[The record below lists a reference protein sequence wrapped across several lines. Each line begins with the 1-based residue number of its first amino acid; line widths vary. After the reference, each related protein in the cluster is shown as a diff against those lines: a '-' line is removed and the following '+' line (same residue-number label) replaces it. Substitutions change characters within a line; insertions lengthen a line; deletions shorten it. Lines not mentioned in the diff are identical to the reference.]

1 MKLLNLIFGLSVVL
15 FFTLSCNGP
24 KGDALFELMDGSD
37 TGIDFQNQV
46 KNREDFNIFN
56 YRNFYNGGGVGVGDL
71 NNDGLVDVFF
81 TSNMGSNKL
90 YINKGNWKFEDITT
104 QAGISGKGKWGTGVV
119 MVDIN
124 QDGLLDI
131 YVCNAGYQKGIPQGN
146 DLYINQGNLKFVE
159 SAKKYGLDDPGY
171 TTHAAFLDYDKDG
184 DLDCYILNNSFI
196 PVNTLNYSNKRELRA
211 EDWPVKDFLKG
222 GGDRLLRN
230 DAGKFVDVTKDAGIY
245 SSLIGFGLG
254 VLVGDVNN
262 DNYPDIYVS
271 NDFFEKD
278 YLYINQKNGKFKE
291 EIEDRMD
298 HLSIASMGADMADIN
313 NDGKQEIF
321 TTEMLPRAEER
332 LKTTTSFEN
341 HYVARLKKD
350 LGFYHQLQQ
359 NCLQYNNG
367 DGSFSEIANY
377 AGVNASDWSWGA
389 LMFDADNDG
398 YNDIYVSNGI
408 YHDVIN
414 QDFIDFF
421 ANDLAQK
428 MVMSK
433 NKTKM
438 DDIINKMPSN
448 PIANNFFHNNKNLTF
463 SESGSEFGFDTPSF
477 SNGSAYADL
486 DNDGDLDL
494 LVNNVN
500 QPCFVYQNHSE
511 KKKVDHHFVQIVLKG
526 DKSNQFAIGS
536 QIQIFANKQIFSRY
550 IAPSRGFQS
559 STEYKQT
566 IGLGNHSK
574 IDSIQVVW
582 PNGSM
587 TVIHSPKTD
596 KLHKIDISSAQNPNA
611 KVKEQTG
618 KSIFSMVQNT
628 LDSHIENPYEDF
640 YNERN
645 IPYMISAEGP
655 RACAG
660 DVNKDGKT
668 DVFIGGAKNQA
679 SQLYLGTSTGFTSK
693 PQQVFKNLAY
703 FENTY
708 STFFD
713 ADKDGDLDLY
723 YGVGGNEA
731 DANSRDYVDQ
741 LLLND
746 GKGNFSIASG
756 NLPFKNTNCAFAK
769 PFDIDNDGDL
779 DLLVGSRSVPKQFGL
794 PADSYLWINN
804 GAGKFSDETS
814 KLAPDL
820 KQLGMVKDACFIDL
834 NKDKKNEI
842 VIIGEWMA
850 PATFYIE
857 GGKLIKKANSLDKL
871 NGMWSAIATADLN
884 QDGQADLVLGNIGQN
899 SSCFAANL
907 LPVKVWNYD
916 FDNNGT
922 NDKIL
927 TKSINKEDVPYFL
940 KREIAEQF
948 PALKKEN
955 LSHGDY
961 AKRILSD
968 LFPKG
973 IIDLA
978 KKVQVDFNQSIIA
991 LSKGNGQFE
1000 IIDLPAE
1007 AQFSSVQALYCRDFN
1022 KDGQIDILTAGNST
1036 HFIPMFGRLD
1046 ANKSALFLNQGKGQM
1061 KFFPNAQ
1068 SGMYL
1073 KGEVKQFLPIQMN
1086 QKDCIISLIN
1096 HSKPVIFSIN

>member
-1 MKLLNLIFGLSVVL
+1 
-15 FFTLSCNGP
+15 
-24 KGDALFELMDGSD
+24 MDGSD

-90 YINKGNWKFEDITT
+90 YINKGNWKFEDITIK
-104 QAGISGKGKWGTGVV
+104 AGVDGKGKWGTGVV

-131 YVCNAGYQKGIPQGN
+131 YVCNAGYQKGVPQGN
-146 DLYINQGNLKFVE
+146 DLYINQGNLTFVE
-159 SAKKYGLDDPGY
+159 SSKAYHLNDQGY

-211 EDWPVKDFLKG
+211 EDWPVKNFLKG
-222 GGDRLLRN
+222 GGDKLLRN
-230 DAGKFVDVTKDAGIY
+230 NGGKFVDVTKDAGIF

-262 DNYPDIYVS
+262 DSYPDIYVS

-278 YLYINQKNGKFKE
+278 YLYINQKNGTFKE
-291 EIEDRMD
+291 EIEERMD

-313 NDGKQEIF
+313 NDGKPEIF
-321 TTEMLPRAEER
+321 ATEMLPKDETR

-341 HYVARLKKD
+341 HYVSKLKKD
-350 LGFYHQLQQ
+350 LGFYYQLQQ

-367 DGSFSEIANY
+367 DGTFSEIANF
-377 AGVNASDWSWGA
+377 ANVAASDWSWGA
-389 LMFDADNDG
+389 LIFDADNDG
-398 YNDIYVSNGI
+398 FNDIYVSNGI
-408 YHDVIN
+408 YHDVTN

-421 ANDLAQK
+421 ANDLAKK
-428 MVMSK
+428 MVLSK
-433 NKTKM
+433 TKTKM
-438 DDIINKMPSN
+438 EDIINKMPST

-463 SESGSEFGFDTPSF
+463 AESGPEFGFDHPSF

-511 KKKVDHHFVQIVLKG
+511 KKKSKPNFVQILLKG
-526 DKSNQFAIGS
+526 DVSNQFAIGS
-536 QIQIFANKQIFSRY
+536 QISVFAKNKQYSRY

-566 IGLGNHSK
+566 IGLGNNTK
-574 IDSIQVVW
+574 IDSIQVIW
-582 PNGSM
+582 PNGS
-587 TVIHSPKTD
+587 ISLIRSPQ
-596 KLHKIDISSAQNPNA
+596 L
-611 KVKEQTG
+611 
-618 KSIFSMVQNT
+618 NT
-628 LDSHIENPYEDF
+628 LVKIPISTAKNSPSKPILTLGKTIFTSEKHSLASHVENSYEDF
-640 YNERN
+640 YKERN
-645 IPYMISAEGP
+645 IPYLISAEGP

-660 DVNKDGKT
+660 DVNKDGKI
-668 DVFIGGAKNQA
+668 DVFIGGAKNQV
-679 SQLYLGTSTGFTSK
+679 SQLYLSNGSGFTVK
-693 PQQVFKNLAY
+693 PQQAFNNLAY

-723 YGVGGNEA
+723 YGVGGNES
-731 DANSRDYVDQ
+731 DANSKDYMDQ

-746 GKGNFSIASG
+746 GKGNFSIAVG
-756 NLPFKNTNCAFAK
+756 NLPYKNTNCAFVKA
-769 PFDIDNDGDL
+769 FDFDNDGDL

-794 PADSYLWINN
+794 AADSYLWINN
-804 GAGKFSDETS
+804 GAGKFSDRTS
-814 KLAPDL
+814 DWAPGL
-820 KQLGMVKDACFIDL
+820 KNLGMVKDAIFIDL
-834 NKDKKNEI
+834 NKDQKNEI
-842 VIIGEWMA
+842 IIVGEWMA
-850 PATFYIE
+850 PSTFWIKA
-857 GGKLIKKANSLDKL
+857 GKLVRKQNSLDKL
-871 NGMWSAIATADLN
+871 KGLWEAIQSADFN
-884 QDGQADLVLGNIGQN
+884 QDGQADLILGNVGQN

-907 LPVKVWNYD
+907 LPVKIWNND

-927 TKSINKEDVPYFL
+927 TKTIDGEDVPFFL
-940 KREIAEQF
+940 KREMAEEF
-948 PALKKEN
+948 PILKKEN
-955 LSHGDY
+955 LSHQDY
-961 AKRILSD
+961 STRDLVD
-968 LFPKG
+968 LFPRNLIEKATVG
-973 IIDLA
+973 T
-978 KKVQVDFNQSIIA
+978 VSFNQSIVA
-991 LSKGNGQFE
+991 LSKGNGNFE
-1000 IIDLPAE
+1000 VIGLPNE
-1007 AQFSSVQALYCRDFN
+1007 AQFSSIQAIICRDFN
-1022 KDGQIDILTAGNST
+1022 NDGQVDVLTAGNST

-1046 ANKSALFLNQGKGQM
+1046 ASKSSLFLNQGKGRF
-1061 KFFPNAQ
+1061 KFVPNAQ
-1068 SGMYL
+1068 SGMHL
-1073 KGEVKQFLPIQMN
+1073 KGDVKQFLPVQMK
-1086 QKDCIISLIN
+1086 QQEWIIALIN
-1096 HSKPVIFSIN
+1096 HSKPQVYRVNN